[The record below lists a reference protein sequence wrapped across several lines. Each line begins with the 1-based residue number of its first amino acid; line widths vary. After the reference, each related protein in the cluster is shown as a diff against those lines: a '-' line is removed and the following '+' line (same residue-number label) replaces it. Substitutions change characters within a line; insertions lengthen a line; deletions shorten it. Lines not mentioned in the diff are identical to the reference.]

1 MTYVT
6 VGLVWCQ
13 DDLSNICVT
22 LRERIKE
29 ATNTLR
35 KQDPAFPENHAL
47 NTWEECIQQVWSVL

>member
-35 KQDPAFPENHAL
+35 KQDPALPENHAL
-47 NTWEECIQQVWSVL
+47 NTWEECIQQV